1 MLKKISCNI
10 FLQKEIVFHEGL
22 NAIVGDDIA
31 SNSIGKSTMLMI
43 IDFVFGGDD
52 YISKNHDVV
61 DNLGHHDFRFI
72 FNFDNKDYYFI
83 RSTNEYKFVSI
94 CNEKFEILQSVTTEE
109 FTAWLQEKYDCQL
122 ESLTFRNIVG
132 RYFRIYGKENLN
144 ERKPIQ
150 YFEKETA
157 PKSILALLKLF
168 DKYKSLKAYEE
179 QIEKLKSDKTT
190 LVDAAKKNF
199 LPNVNTKSLFNKNEK
214 KIEELSVRLEKIK
227 KEIVTTSLDLESMVS
242 QEILKLKREKSQLTI
257 KLNSYQSRLLRTQ
270 NNIKNKPV
278 KISAELEQFVYYF
291 PDFNV
296 EQVNKVED
304 FHKNINKIL
313 KSELVAVEKE
323 LKAKI
328 EEINNQIIEI
338 DKEIEQKLSIKDA
351 PKLAVDEVVDLVAQI
366 KQLNDENGYY
376 TKKKQLEGTIS
387 QANDDLS
394 ELKEKALDEICNEIN
409 VKMYELNKEIY
420 VDGRR
425 APTLNIHGSKYSFN
439 TAGDT
444 GTGTAFANL
453 ISFDLSLLELTRLPA
468 IAHDLPLLKNI
479 ENVAME
485 NIISIYSRS
494 EKQIFVAID
503 KLSSYDEKAAQII
516 NNIKY
521 YNFRKTNYSLSKIGK
536 AINKSKKRIVRN
548 NGTLIFCP
556 FLQICTFSCF
566 PI

>member
-10 FLQKEIVFHEGL
+10 FLQEEIVFNEGL

-43 IDFVFGGDD
+43 IDFVFGGND
-52 YISKNHDVV
+52 YINKNHDVV
-61 DNLGHHDFRFI
+61 DNLGHHEFRFI

-83 RSTNEYKFVSI
+83 RSTNKYKCVSI
-94 CNEKFEILQSVTTEE
+94 CNKKFEILQSVTTEA

-157 PKSILALLKLF
+157 SKSILALLKLF

-179 QIEKLKSDKTT
+179 QIKKLKSDKTT
-190 LVDAAKKNF
+190 LVDAAKKNL
-199 LPNVNTKSLFNKNEK
+199 LPNANTKSLFNKNEK

-257 KLNSYQSRLLRTQ
+257 KLNSYQSRLIRTQ

-296 EQVNKVED
+296 EQINKVED

-313 KSELVAVEKE
+313 KSELIAVEKE

-328 EEINNQIIEI
+328 EVINNQIIEI

-376 TKKKQLEGTIS
+376 TKKKQLEVAIS

-453 ISFDLSLLELTRLPA
+453 ISFDFSLLELTRLPA

-494 EKQIFVAID
+494 EKQIFIAID

-516 NNIKY
+516 NKH
-521 YNFRKTNYSLSKIGK
+521 KVLQLSKDKLLFIK
-536 AINKSKKRIVRN
+536 NWKSNK
-548 NGTLIFCP
+548 
-556 FLQICTFSCF
+556 
-566 PI
+566 

>member
-1 MLKKISCNI
+1 
-10 FLQKEIVFHEGL
+10 
-22 NAIVGDDIA
+22 
-31 SNSIGKSTMLMI
+31 
-43 IDFVFGGDD
+43 
-52 YISKNHDVV
+52 
-61 DNLGHHDFRFI
+61 
-72 FNFDNKDYYFI
+72 
-83 RSTNEYKFVSI
+83 
-94 CNEKFEILQSVTTEE
+94 
-109 FTAWLQEKYDCQL
+109 
-122 ESLTFRNIVG
+122 
-132 RYFRIYGKENLN
+132 
-144 ERKPIQ
+144 
-150 YFEKETA
+150 
-157 PKSILALLKLF
+157 
-168 DKYKSLKAYEE
+168 
-179 QIEKLKSDKTT
+179 
-190 LVDAAKKNF
+190 
-199 LPNVNTKSLFNKNEK
+199 
-214 KIEELSVRLEKIK
+214 
-227 KEIVTTSLDLESMVS
+227 MVS

-257 KLNSYQSRLLRTQ
+257 KLNSHQSRLLRTQ

-313 KSELVAVEKE
+313 KNELVAVEKE
-323 LKAKI
+323 LKTKI

-351 PKLAVDEVVDLVAQI
+351 PKLAVDEMVDLVAQI

-516 NNIKY
+516 NKH
-521 YNFRKTNYSLSKIGK
+521 KVLQLSK
-536 AINKSKKRIVRN
+536 NKLLFIKNWKSHK
-548 NGTLIFCP
+548 
-556 FLQICTFSCF
+556 
-566 PI
+566 

>member
-1 MLKKISCNI
+1 M
-10 FLQKEIVFHEGL
+10 
-22 NAIVGDDIA
+22 
-31 SNSIGKSTMLMI
+31 
-43 IDFVFGGDD
+43 
-52 YISKNHDVV
+52 
-61 DNLGHHDFRFI
+61 
-72 FNFDNKDYYFI
+72 
-83 RSTNEYKFVSI
+83 
-94 CNEKFEILQSVTTEE
+94 
-109 FTAWLQEKYDCQL
+109 
-122 ESLTFRNIVG
+122 
-132 RYFRIYGKENLN
+132 
-144 ERKPIQ
+144 
-150 YFEKETA
+150 
-157 PKSILALLKLF
+157 F

-227 KEIVTTSLDLESMVS
+227 NEIVTTSLDLESMVS

-296 EQVNKVED
+296 EQINKVED
-304 FHKNINKIL
+304 FHKKINKIL

-376 TKKKQLEGTIS
+376 TKKKQLEGAIS

-425 APTLNIHGSKYSFN
+425 APTLNIHGSRYSFN

-503 KLSSYDEKAAQII
+503 KLSSYDEKAAQIV
-516 NNIKY
+516 NKH
-521 YNFRKTNYSLSKIGK
+521 KVLQLSKDKLLFIK
-536 AINKSKKRIVRN
+536 NWKSNK
-548 NGTLIFCP
+548 
-556 FLQICTFSCF
+556 
-566 PI
+566 